1 MPSRLALSHWVW
13 KQHRRML
20 WPKLKLVPPI
30 GRGGGSSF
38 GGLDLSQVTDGYD
51 KLSINYEPEDEMT
64 EDEMRQADALG
75 FQPWSEQYLSLQP
88 TRRSRNFMSIK
99 VFTIAGRCRK
109 STTIGYA
116 NGNRT
121 QY

>member
-1 MPSRLALSHWVW
+1 
-13 KQHRRML
+13 ML